1 MAKVN
6 SICNITAF
14 NDKQTDL
21 FRCEDADEDSM
32 VILIDHSDS
41 IKGPNEILLRTAVA
55 ALTKGTNA
63 QGKFAIPE
71 PFGNTA
77 IIQTVKN
84 VIAKYPNRTY
94 VICTDGCDTMYE
106 GDLEIGKQ
114 NDGSAKKF
122 SWMGSEEYRYGLLAD
137 WLQSQGVKICLLGIG
152 EHAKPMLEYMLQK
165 SNVFVGYIDHTLDM
179 KKFFSVV
186 ETLRKISRKNSTGMS
201 STRNGVQ
208 HVMLLSD
215 NIDVQKTMLDL
226 SVSDLEE
233 IETSIGHVQI
243 VSGQVVCESDVKNR
257 VDKIFKDYMEKHDI
271 MDSEKDIKAGIM
283 FALRQMCNQLTPAAM
298 VSSNYSSVI
307 GTPPKCPQF
316 GAHCNRIFCKLAH
329 VGILKKGIDTPEE
342 GIDIE
347 IDGIMRSFKKNCAQ
361 YSCNL
366 PKEIIDKISHDETY
380 CTPLKN
386 FPPLKA
392 IKAKNVASKGIKKNA
407 SKKGKNPKSSQP

>member
-1 MAKVN
+1 MTKVN

-21 FRCEDADEDSM
+21 FECDNDEKDSI
-32 VILIDHSDS
+32 VILIDHSLS

-63 QGKFAIPE
+63 QGKFVIPK

-84 VIAKYPNRTY
+84 VIAKYPNKTY

-106 GDLEIGKQ
+106 GDLEIGKN
-114 NDGSAKKF
+114 NDGSAKKCP
-122 SWMGSEEYRYGLLAD
+122 WIGSQDNRYGLLAD
-137 WLQSQGVKICLLGIG
+137 WLQIQGVKICLLGIG
-152 EHAKPMLEYMLQK
+152 DDAKPMLQYMLQK

-179 KKFFSVV
+179 KKIFAVV
-186 ETLRKISRKNSTGMS
+186 DTLRKISSKNSTGMS

-215 NIDVQKTMLDL
+215 NIDVEKTMLDI

-243 VSGQVVCESDVKNR
+243 ESGQVVCESDVKIRINL
-257 VDKIFKDYMEKHDI
+257 VFKDYMQKHDI
-271 MDSEKDIKAGIM
+271 IDSEKDVKAGIM
-283 FALRQMCNQLTPAAM
+283 FAMRQMCNQLTPGAM
-298 VSSNYSSVI
+298 VSSNYSAVI

-329 VGILKKGIDTPEE
+329 VGILKKGIDTPDE

-347 IDGIMRSFKKNCAQ
+347 IDGIIRSFKKIVHNTRAI
-361 YSCNL
+361 Y
-366 PKEIIDKISHDETY
+366 PKK
-380 CTPLKN
+380 
-386 FPPLKA
+386 
-392 IKAKNVASKGIKKNA
+392 
-407 SKKGKNPKSSQP
+407 